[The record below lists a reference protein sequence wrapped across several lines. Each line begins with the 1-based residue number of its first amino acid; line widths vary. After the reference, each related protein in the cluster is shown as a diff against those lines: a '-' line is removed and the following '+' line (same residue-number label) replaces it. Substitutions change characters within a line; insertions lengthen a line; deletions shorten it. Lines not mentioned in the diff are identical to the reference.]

1 MLIKTWT
8 GRCLY
13 SDTVGGVGEVL
24 ALVRAREGLG
34 PEVELRCEADGRVLA
49 ADTQLLAA
57 SVTVLLAAPLPGG
70 KGGFG
75 SLLRSIGA
83 QIEKTTNHEAMR

>member
-13 SDTVGGVGEVL
+13 SDTVAGVGEVL

-34 PEVELRCEADGRVLA
+34 PGVELRCEADGRVLA

-57 SVTVLLAAPLPGG
+57 SVTVLLAGPLPGG

>member
-13 SDTVGGVGEVL
+13 SDTVAGVGEVL

-34 PEVELRCEADGRVLA
+34 PGVELRCEADGRVLA

-57 SVTVLLAAPLPGG
+57 SVSVLLAGPLPGG